1 LTFTTCSFTDSSANA
16 ELTIRGT
23 DPQDPDTD
31 FQLLT
36 PISAAPST
44 ITATPTLINEDEA
57 IAQASTVTL
66 QPAIIQT
73 AVPTSPDHTLTSVIL
88 PFHLQIWE
96 YCIDDRRLAHGMYTN
111 GNMKQEVSLSAGL
124 ITSVNHRVPGY
135 PNLEIMPYDYARSR
149 VVFRYQGCEWGDD
162 ETWKSCGECRAGLW
176 SVGPLDCKNPRVV
189 RIKDMDCSVLLGA
202 KEN

>member
-1 LTFTTCSFTDSSANA
+1 
-16 ELTIRGT
+16 
-23 DPQDPDTD
+23 
-31 FQLLT
+31 
-36 PISAAPST
+36 
-44 ITATPTLINEDEA
+44 
-57 IAQASTVTL
+57 
-66 QPAIIQT
+66 
-73 AVPTSPDHTLTSVIL
+73 
-88 PFHLQIWE
+88 
-96 YCIDDRRLAHGMYTN
+96 MYTN